1 MTVEDKLFQLLVAGI
16 STGSIYVLVAV
27 GFNVIF
33 KSTDAI
39 NFAQGEWLMM
49 GGMIAAFFYMSEQ
62 WPVWAA
68 CIAAIAAVALI
79 GMVSERLTIYP
90 MKQPTPILITLVSI
104 GLAIASKGMV
114 MIVLGK
120 NPAGYPPF
128 SGETPVM
135 LGEVSIHPQTFWI
148 VGIAGLFMLLAHLFF
163 ERTLLGKSMRAAAAD
178 RSAASLVGISSRR
191 TVMWAFTIAAASGA
205 IAGAIVTPLT
215 FTEYDAGTFLGFKGF
230 SAAMLGGIGNLYG
243 AVAGGLVLGV
253 LEALA
258 GGYLS
263 SQFKDAVAFLVLLLV
278 LFVRPSGLLGRAQ
291 IERV

>member
-1 MTVEDKLFQLLVAGI
+1 MGFEDKLFQLVLAGI
-16 STGSIYVLVAV
+16 STGSIYVLIAV

-49 GGMIAAFFYMSEQ
+49 GGMIAAFFYMSEH

-68 CIAAIAAVALI
+68 CVAAIGAVAVI
-79 GMVSERLTIYP
+79 GMLSERLTIFP

-104 GLAIASKGMV
+104 GLAIATKGAV

-128 SGETPVM
+128 TGETPVM
-135 LGEVSIHPQTFWI
+135 IGQVSIHPQTFWI
-148 VGIAGLFMLLAHLFF
+148 IGIAAAFMVLAHLFF
-163 ERTLLGKSMRAAAAD
+163 ERTLLGKSMRASAAD
-178 RSAASLVGISSRR
+178 RSAAALVGISPRR
-191 TVMWAFTIAAASGA
+191 SVMWAFTIAAASGA

-215 FTEYDAGTFLGFKGF
+215 FTSYDAGTFLGFKGF

-243 AVAGGLVLGV
+243 AVAGGVLLGV

-258 GGYLS
+258 GGFLS

-278 LFVRPSGLLGRAQ
+278 LFVRPSGILGRAEMQ
-291 IERV
+291 RV